1 MKILKN
7 SIIKILSII
16 LLVIGGSV
24 FIMALPKFFSI
35 ILTKIFDAIPTEPMY
50 DADGKIIYQDDRH
63 TIASFGK
70 RKEFDIWKNGSKG
83 EVSWILFDRDKNK
96 EIDRIDR
103 YTLSP
108 SKLIVYT
115 IGEKGYTKLNS
126 ETAEVIQSK
135 DINLF
140 SEEDIKIFKE
150 LESGKG
156 GIKHQK

>member
-1 MKILKN
+1 MKIFKN
-7 SIIKILSII
+7 SIIKTLSII
-16 LLVIGGSV
+16 LLVIGGNV
-24 FIMALPKFFSI
+24 FVMALPKFFSM
-35 ILTKIFDAIPTEPMY
+35 ILTKIVDAIPTESMY
-50 DADGKIIYQDDRH
+50 DSDGKMIYQDDRH

-115 IGEKGYTKLNS
+115 IGEKGYTKLNY
-126 ETAEVIQSK
+126 ETAEVIQNK

-150 LESGKG
+150 LEAGKG